1 MTDSLI
7 SAEPAVDQMFDI
19 QRVDERNKQ
28 KIIRYAAADIIK
40 HVFAFYDIQHD
51 PKHTTTYAAF
61 ENNSVLGYV
70 LTYTATDVP
79 SIILE
84 CKEEVA
90 KALITHIPED
100 HFIMHTS
107 PDLQSIV
114 KRKFPDANVY
124 LENWM
129 LLRKN
134 EANPQKSKLVKRLQT
149 KEDAALLAQ
158 LILAR
163 KDRPR
168 KNLNRYKDWITKM
181 PMFGVFEKGKLVSY
195 AGSFIQL
202 REVWMIGGVF
212 TDPEHRNKGY
222 ALLATSAVTR
232 EALKEAES
240 AALFVRSDNYPAI
253 KVYEKIGYKKIGE
266 KLWIDVG
273 TGLKP

>member
-1 MTDSLI
+1 MTDSPI
-7 SAEPAVDQMFDI
+7 SVRSAMDQKFKI
-19 QRVDERNKQ
+19 QKVDEQNKQ
-28 KIIRYAAADIIK
+28 KIIIYAAADVIK

-51 PKHTTTYAAF
+51 PEHTATHVAF
-61 ENNSVLGYV
+61 KNNSILGYV

-79 SIILE
+79 SIVLE
-84 CKEEVA
+84 CEETVA
-90 KALITHIPED
+90 EALITYVPQN

-107 PDLQSIV
+107 PNLQPLIE
-114 KRKFPDANVY
+114 REFPNANIY

-129 LLRKN
+129 LVRKN
-134 EANPQKSKLVKRLQT
+134 EANLQNSKLVKRLKT
-149 KEDAALLAQ
+149 KEDATQFAQ

-168 KNLNRYKDWITKM
+168 RNLKRYKDWIAKM

-222 ALLATSAVTR
+222 ALLATSAITE
-232 EALKEAES
+232 EALKEAEN
-240 AALFVRSDNYPAI
+240 AALFVRSDNYSAI
-253 KVYEKIGYKKIGE
+253 RVYEKIGYKKIGE
-266 KLWIDVG
+266 KLWVDVG